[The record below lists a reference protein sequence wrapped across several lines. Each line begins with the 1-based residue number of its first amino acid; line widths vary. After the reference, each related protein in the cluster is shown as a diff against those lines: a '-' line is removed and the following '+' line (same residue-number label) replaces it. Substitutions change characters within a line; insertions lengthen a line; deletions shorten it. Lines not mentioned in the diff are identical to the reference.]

1 MFGAP
6 FDGMQVL
13 LPGGWAPQLE
23 VVVVAGHDDLA
34 LEAGMAGEGG
44 RDEHPALSVQV
55 GLGRPREEERPQL
68 ARLARERVERG
79 DAVLDAHL
87 PGLPRVHRD
96 VAVEPAREHDTGTER
111 VAEAARQREPAL
123 LVDRVLVGAD
133 EHRPRVWPIPF
144 VISTIP
150 HFTPHYPT
158 VKCIAPDDG
167 SRGPPSPAPSG
178 APHHDQPRGRPP
190 GCDRSPVRDG
200 LTTNAGRDDCD
211 LPQSAS
217 A

>member
-23 VVVVAGHDDLA
+23 VVVVAGHYYFA

-96 VAVEPAREHDTGTER
+96 VAVEPAREHDPGTQR
-111 VAEAARQREPAL
+111 VAEAARQRDPAL
-123 LVDRVLVGAD
+123 LVDRVVVGAD
-133 EHRPRVWPIPF
+133 EHRPRMWPIPF

-150 HFTPHYPT
+150 HSTPLSPT
-158 VKCIAPDDG
+158 VNPYDSIATNSTRCQTDQGSQRGDG
-167 SRGPPSPAPSG
+167 MRSRSG
-178 APHHDQPRGRPP
+178 WVRAKPLVRG
-190 GCDRSPVRDG
+190 
-200 LTTNAGRDDCD
+200 AGV
-211 LPQSAS
+211 LALL
-217 A
+217 